1 MNNKMALNIHQ
12 QLKLKNKVS
21 KQEQRQNHRY
31 RERFNGCQMGGGYG
45 EMGEK
50 VKELRSTNR

>member
-21 KQEQRQNHRY
+21 KQEQRQNHRHG
-31 RERFNGCQMGGGYG
+31 EHFDGCQMGGGM
-45 EMGEK
+45 EEW
-50 VKELRSTNR
+50 VKR